1 MTLHRPL
8 RLLRQRI
15 ALAAT
20 LALAGATAQAADFTL
35 NGSIGFHNDV
45 VQIDFALAAPGLN
58 VKIWSDSW
66 LSGLNFD
73 PATALWVASGA
84 DFSLVQ
90 TNDDDDTVAP
100 GQGYYD
106 TGLSLASLSAGHYRL
121 TLLASSNDVSGS
133 LLSQGFAYSGQTPIP
148 LSQWNQPSYDP
159 NANDQKGGDWQLH
172 FSGVDSVSAVPEPAA
187 AWLLLTG
194 LAGVVLSTRRG
205 RTADDAAVQH
215 VAG

>member
-1 MTLHRPL
+1 MTITFLPR
-8 RLLRQRI
+8 RW
-15 ALAAT
+15 ALAAA
-20 LALAGATAQAADFTL
+20 LALAGGTAQAADFTL

-45 VQIDFALAAPGLN
+45 VQINFSLAAPTTN

-66 LSGLNFD
+66 QSGLNFD
-73 PATALWVASGA
+73 PASVLWVASGA

-90 TNDDDDTVAP
+90 ANDDDDTVAP

-106 TGLSLASLSAGHYRL
+106 TGLSLATLAAGQYRL
-121 TLLASSNDVSGS
+121 TLVAASNDASGS

-159 NANDQKGGDWQLH
+159 NANDQKGGYWQLH

-187 AWLLLTG
+187 TWLLL
-194 LAGVVLSTRRG
+194 AGWAAVVFTARRG
-205 RTADDAAVQH
+205 SAFFARH
-215 VAG
+215 RIG